1 MAVVDH
7 PGRRHYVLR
16 KCRFETIHEAK
27 ALCGSRDR
35 AFDLSHN
42 HTWWLPPG
50 RKGITMFLSK
60 RDVPTGTLD
69 IEQEKGAPE
78 QDVIMVVDDDPITLE
93 LLEDI
98 LSLEGFQVRAFNGG
112 EAALESLANQKP
124 TLILLDINMPDPDGF
139 EVCRRLRENSH
150 TRDIPVIFVSGVQ
163 DHRERM
169 KGFSLGAVDFISKP
183 FQHDELLARV
193 RTHIELVRLRGG
205 LEAEV
210 ALRTEELLRSYRK
223 MRDLLTKTVQAMAA
237 VVEAK
242 DPYTAGHQ
250 QRVAELARAIATEM
264 GLAAEQIDGL
274 GMASL
279 VHDIGKISIP
289 SEILSMPRKLT
300 PVEFILIRDHVQA
313 GYDILKEIEFPWP
326 IARIIL
332 EHHERMD
339 GSGYPSGRKGESL
352 LLESRILA
360 VADVVEA
367 MASHRPYRPAFSI
380 SIVLEELAKSR
391 GTLFDP
397 VVVDSCLR
405 LFNEEGY
412 RIESAGSAFPSAM
425 I

>member
-1 MAVVDH
+1 MALAKKVV
-7 PGRRHYVLR
+7 PLR
-16 KCRFETIHEAK
+16 TLQIKHEE
-27 ALCGSRDR
+27 S
-35 AFDLSHN
+35 
-42 HTWWLPPG
+42 
-50 RKGITMFLSK
+50 
-60 RDVPTGTLD
+60 
-69 IEQEKGAPE
+69 APE
-78 QDVIMVVDDDPITLE
+78 QDVIMIVDDDPTTLD
-93 LLEDI
+93 LLADI
-98 LSLEGFQVRAFNGG
+98 LSVEGFQVRPFDSG
-112 EAALESLANQKP
+112 EAALASLANQKP
-124 TLILLDINMPDPDGF
+124 MLILLDINMPAPDGF
-139 EVCRRLRENSH
+139 EVCRRLRENGD
-150 TRDIPVIFVSGVQ
+150 TQDIPVIFVSGVP
-163 DHRERM
+163 DHREKM

-205 LEAEV
+205 LEAQV

-223 MRDLLTKTVQAMAA
+223 MQDLLTKTVQAMAA

-250 QRVAELARAIATEM
+250 HRVAELTRAIASDM
-264 GLAAEQIDGL
+264 GLAAEKIDGL

-300 PVEFILIRDHVQA
+300 PVEFILIQNHVQA
-313 GYDILKEIEFPWP
+313 GYDILKGIEFPWP

-339 GSGYPSGRKGESL
+339 GSGYPAGLKGESL

-367 MASHRPYRPAFSI
+367 MASHRPYRPAFGI
-380 SIVLEELAKSR
+380 STALDELAKSR

-405 LFNEEGY
+405 LFNEKGY
-412 RIESAGSAFPSAM
+412 SIQSAGNAFPSAM

>member
-1 MAVVDH
+1 M
-7 PGRRHYVLR
+7 
-16 KCRFETIHEAK
+16 
-27 ALCGSRDR
+27 S
-35 AFDLSHN
+35 
-42 HTWWLPPG
+42 
-50 RKGITMFLSK
+50 
-60 RDVPTGTLD
+60 
-69 IEQEKGAPE
+69 EK
-78 QDVIMVVDDDPITLE
+78 DVIMVVDDDPITLD
-93 LLEDI
+93 LLADL
-98 LSLEGFQVRAFNGG
+98 LSVEGFRVRPFNSG
-112 EAALESLANQKP
+112 EAALESLASQKP
-124 TLILLDINMPDPDGF
+124 MLILLDINMPAPDGF
-139 EVCRRLRENSH
+139 EVCRRLKENGN
-150 TRDIPVIFVSGVQ
+150 TRDIPVIFVSGVP
-163 DHRERM
+163 DHREKM

-205 LEAEV
+205 LETQV
-210 ALRTEELLRSYRK
+210 ALRTEELLRSYK
-223 MRDLLTKTVQAMAA
+223 QVQNLLSKTVEAIAA

-250 QRVAELARAIATEM
+250 QRVAELARSIAVEM

-300 PVEFILIRDHVQA
+300 PIEFVLIKNHVQA
-313 GYDILKEIEFPWP
+313 GYDILKGIEFPWP
-326 IARIIL
+326 IAKIIL

-339 GSGYPSGRKGESL
+339 GSGYPVGLTGESL

-367 MASHRPYRPAFSI
+367 MASHRPYRPAFGI
-380 SIVLEELAKSR
+380 SIVLEELAKGR

-397 VVVDSCLR
+397 VAVDSCLR
-405 LFNEEGY
+405 LFNEKEY
-412 RIESAGSAFPSAM
+412 RIQSAGNAFPSAM

>member
-1 MAVVDH
+1 M
-7 PGRRHYVLR
+7 
-16 KCRFETIHEAK
+16 
-27 ALCGSRDR
+27 
-35 AFDLSHN
+35 
-42 HTWWLPPG
+42 
-50 RKGITMFLSK
+50 
-60 RDVPTGTLD
+60 
-69 IEQEKGAPE
+69 PE
-78 QDVIMVVDDDPITLE
+78 QDMIMVVDDDPTTLE
-93 LLEDI
+93 LLVDI
-98 LSLEGFQVRAFNGG
+98 LSVEGFQVRASDNG
-112 EAALESLANQKP
+112 ETALEAVTNEKP
-124 TLILLDINMPDPDGF
+124 KLILLDINMPAPDGF
-139 EVCRRLRENSH
+139 EVCRRLKENRD
-150 TRDIPVIFVSGVQ
+150 TLDIPVIFVSGVQ
-163 DHRERM
+163 DHREKM

-193 RTHIELVRLRGG
+193 RTHIELVHLRGG
-205 LEAEV
+205 LEAQV

-223 MRDLLTKTVQAMAA
+223 MQDLLTKTVQAMAA

-250 QRVAELARAIATEM
+250 QRVAELARAIAAEM

-300 PVEFILIRDHVQA
+300 PVEFILVKNHVQA

-339 GSGYPSGRKGESL
+339 GSGYPAGLKGESL

-367 MASHRPYRPAFSI
+367 MASHRPYRPAFDI
-380 SIVLEELAKSR
+380 STVLKELTKSR
-391 GTLFDP
+391 GILFDRA
-397 VVVDSCLR
+397 VVDSCLR
-405 LFNEEGY
+405 LFNEKGY
-412 RIESAGSAFPSAM
+412 RIESAGNAFPSSM
-425 I
+425 T